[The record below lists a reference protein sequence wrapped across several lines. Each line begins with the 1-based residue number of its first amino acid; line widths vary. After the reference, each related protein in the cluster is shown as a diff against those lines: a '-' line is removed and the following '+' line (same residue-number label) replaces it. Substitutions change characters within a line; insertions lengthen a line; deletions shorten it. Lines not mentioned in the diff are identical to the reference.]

1 MFDAVLFDMDGLLLD
16 SERVLMNAWTAAAA
30 EEGVVIPPEAYTAV
44 IGRAAQESHA
54 LFTEMLGGAER
65 HARLRTKVVERLQAP
80 REGPVFPLKPGV
92 VELLGALRAQGVPCA
107 VASSSGA
114 DEIRHRLQ
122 VVGVLHHFDAVAG
135 GNEVARGKPDPAVY
149 RLAASRL
156 GIPATACIAFED
168 SENGARAALAAG
180 ATLVVVPDLRRPA
193 AEVMARCLH
202 ELASL
207 HEAQAHLPRWFPRR
221 FLLESA
227 QTNNA

>member
-16 SERVLMNAWTAAAA
+16 SERVLMQAWTAAAA
-30 EEGVVIPPEAYTAV
+30 EEGITIPHEVYTAV
-44 IGRAAQESHA
+44 IGRAAQESHQ
-54 LFTEMLGGAER
+54 LFTDMLGGAER
-65 HARLRTKVVERLQAP
+65 HARLRTKVVERLHAR

-92 VELLGALRAQGVPCA
+92 VELLGALRARGVPCA

-114 DEIRHRLQ
+114 DDLEPMPDL
-122 VVGVLHHFDAVAG
+122 VGVLHHFDAVAG
-135 GNEVARGKPDPAVY
+135 GNEVPRGKPDPAVY
-149 RLAASRL
+149 ALAASRL
-156 GIPATACIAFED
+156 GIPAAACIAFED

-193 AEVMARCLH
+193 DEVMTRCLH

-207 HEAQAHLPRWFPRR
+207 HDAQEHLPRWFPDR

-227 QTNNA
+227 QS